1 MTSSILRAS
10 QTERW
15 VNCPSSVRLMRL
27 ASVSGATSFDE
38 SYALEGSLAHEFVAL
53 EVERMLTPNY
63 DMDMYN
69 TRLQNL
75 QANPVY
81 NREMLDHV
89 EAYLDVVR
97 GILND
102 AQANREELTF
112 STESVMQANVNG
124 VSIQGTS
131 DFIAESDTTLH
142 IVDYKYGMGIPVSAI
157 NNHQLMMYAILNS
170 LETGKTY
177 KRICLYVVQPRINN
191 ISLAE
196 YDQSFLQA
204 FGQKIVN
211 AIDMVLDQHTPPTV
225 GSWCKY
231 CTAKATCPAQKEKL
245 DDLESLG
252 LLPSLLSNSELS
264 KALKDAEYII
274 SWLKDVQEYCYSK
287 AINGYAW
294 PGFKLVETRR
304 RRVITDT
311 EAAAATLLK
320 AGYRSA
326 DVFETKLL
334 PITKLEKAI
343 GKNEFNDLLKPYLAL
358 SEQKFDLV
366 DIADKRP
373 AANVSKPG
381 DEF

>member
-1 MTSSILRAS
+1 MSPRVLRAS

-15 VNCPSSVRLMRL
+15 VNCPSSVRLMQL

-38 SYALEGSLAHEFVAL
+38 SYAMEGSLAHEFVAL

-63 DMDMYN
+63 NMDTYN
-69 TRLQNL
+69 EKLQEL
-75 QANPVY
+75 QAHPVY

-89 EAYLDVVR
+89 ETYLDVVR

-112 STESVMQANVNG
+112 SIESVMQANVNG

-142 IVDYKYGMGIPVSAI
+142 IVDYKYGMGIPVNAI
-157 NNHQLMMYAILNS
+157 DNHQLLMYAVLKS
-170 LETGKTY
+170 LETGKAY
-177 KRICLYVVQPRINN
+177 KRICLYVVQPRIDN

-196 YDQSFLQA
+196 YDQRYLQV
-204 FGQKIVN
+204 FMQKIVE
-211 AIDMVLDQHTPPTV
+211 AIDKILDQHTPPTV
-225 GSWCKY
+225 GVWCKY

-252 LLPSLLSNSELS
+252 LLPSLLTNSELS
-264 KALKDAEYII
+264 KVLRDAEYII
-274 SWLKDVQEYCYSK
+274 SWLKEVQGYCYSK

-304 RRVITDT
+304 RRVITDA

-320 AGYRSA
+320 AGYSST

-334 PITKLEKAI
+334 PITKLEKVM
-343 GKNEFNDLLKPYLAL
+343 GKNEFNDVLKPYLAL